1 MNPRIEQL
9 EQKMNSSW
17 SSIEAMDRLSWE
29 ELEREKQIFAN
40 CEKIVKEMDNRI
52 DEVQQRV

>member
-9 EQKMNSSW
+9 EQKMNTSW